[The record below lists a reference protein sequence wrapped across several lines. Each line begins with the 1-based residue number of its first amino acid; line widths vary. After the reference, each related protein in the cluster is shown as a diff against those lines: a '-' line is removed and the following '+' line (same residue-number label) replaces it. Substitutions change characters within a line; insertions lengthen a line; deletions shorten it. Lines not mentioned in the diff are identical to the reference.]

1 VKLIKAEVLGYCMG
15 VRRAVSLAKEAL
27 KAAAGVYPVYTVG
40 PLIHN
45 PQVLEQFR
53 AQGLEV
59 LDEVEYLEDSSSVL
73 IIRAHGISPQLETTL
88 ACKCARMVDA
98 TCPIV
103 KKSQIQARSL
113 TGAGYC
119 LFLAGEQHHGEVIG
133 IKGYAPD
140 CLVIAHPG
148 EVKEAAENLY
158 HRTPHV
164 KTALLGQTTIAP
176 DEYQCIARAIQVY
189 FPNLEIIDSICKAT
203 RDRQQALI
211 KLCTQVDA
219 LLVVGGRES
228 ANTRRLLAIAQTQG
242 KQAWLVEAASEI
254 PLEIRAYPTIG
265 LAAGASTPDEL
276 IDVIAQALS

>member
-1 VKLIKAEVLGYCMG
+1 MRLIKAEVLGYCMG
-15 VRRAVSLAKEAL
+15 VRRAVSLATEAL
-27 KAAAGVYPVYTVG
+27 KAAAGVHPVYTVG

-53 AQGLEV
+53 CQGLEV
-59 LDEVEYLEDSSSVL
+59 LDETEYPEDSSPVL
-73 IIRAHGISPQLETTL
+73 IIRAHGISPQIETSL
-88 ACKCARMVDA
+88 ACRGARLVDA

-113 TGAGYC
+113 VAAEYC

-133 IKGYAPD
+133 IQGYAPA
-140 CLVIAHPG
+140 CLVIANPG
-148 EVKEAAENLY
+148 EAKEAAENLY
-158 HRTPHV
+158 HRTPSA

-176 DEYQCIARAIQVY
+176 DEYQCIAQAIQVY
-189 FPNLEIIDSICKAT
+189 FPHLEIIDSICKAT

-219 LLVVGGRES
+219 LLVVGGKES

-242 KQAWLVEAASEI
+242 KKAWLVEATSEI
-254 PLEIRAYPTIG
+254 PPEIRAYPTIG

-276 IDVIAQALS
+276 IDAIALALS

>member
-15 VRRAVSLAKEAL
+15 VRRAVSLAQEAL
-27 KAAAGVYPVYTVG
+27 KAAAGVYPVYTLG

-53 AQGLEV
+53 CQGLKLLE
-59 LDEVEYLEDSSSVL
+59 ETEYPKDSSAVL
-73 IIRAHGISPQLETTL
+73 IIRAHGISPQLETAL
-88 ACKCARMVDA
+88 ACKGARLVDA

-113 TGAGYC
+113 TDAGYC

-133 IKGYAPD
+133 IQGYAPT
-140 CLVIAHPG
+140 CLVIANPI
-148 EVKEAAENLY
+148 EAKEAAENLY
-158 HRTPHV
+158 HRTPSA

-176 DEYQCIARAIQVY
+176 DEYQCIAQAIQVY
-189 FPNLEIIDSICKAT
+189 FPSLEIIDSNCKAT

-228 ANTRRLLAIAQTQG
+228 ANTRRLLGIAQTQG
-242 KQAWLVEAASEI
+242 KKAWLVETTSEI
-254 PLEIRAYPTIG
+254 PPEIQAYSVIG

-276 IDVIAQALS
+276 IDAIAQALS